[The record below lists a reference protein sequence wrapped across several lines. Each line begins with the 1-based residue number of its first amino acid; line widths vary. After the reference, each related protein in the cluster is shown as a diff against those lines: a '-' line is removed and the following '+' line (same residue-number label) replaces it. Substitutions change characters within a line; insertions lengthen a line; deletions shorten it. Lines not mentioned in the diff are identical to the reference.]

1 MLANANITIYNR
13 KKINRSDVWLR
24 TNLIGVNLHGEAEL
38 IVGDKDLTAA
48 DKYIIRIPNS
58 VECDKT
64 FVDNRTF
71 KALSVEETDNCYTV
85 QKGDVIVKGLIE
97 DEITSPSQLQ
107 EKYDLLTVLSV
118 TDNRRGSSY
127 TSHIKLVCGR

>member
-38 IVGDKDLTAA
+38 IVGDKNLKAA
-48 DKYIIRIPNS
+48 DKYIIRIPDS

-85 QKGDVIVKGLIE
+85 QKGDVIVKGII
-97 DEITSPSQLQ
+97 DDDITSSSQLQ
-107 EKYDLLTVLSV
+107 SKYDVLTVLSV
-118 TDNRRGSSY
+118 TDNRRDSSY
-127 TSHIKLVCGR
+127 TSHIRLVCG